1 MTHSPATPASRF
13 LVTVLTMSLTAGTT
27 LPAAVVVP
35 VAIAG
40 SRTVSLRGIDAP
52 NQAELDSQPVP
63 NAWSM
68 LTALTPSTEIFVTLR
83 NRTTTKFRFVKVGDS
98 EIRVT
103 NSAGAEIGI
112 PRPDVLEVAISRRT
126 ANQIQ
131 FAFISLLLG
140 AGELV
145 LYASVPSHKPFFLWL
160 GSGLIVLG
168 GLLFRPR
175 HVAIYKAP
183 PASSGLIVPSE
194 Q

>member
-1 MTHSPATPASRF
+1 MADSPATPTSRF

-27 LPAAVVVP
+27 LPAAEVVP
-35 VAIAG
+35 VAITS
-40 SRTVSLRGIDAP
+40 SRTASLRGVDAP
-52 NQAELDSQPVP
+52 NPEELDSQSLQY
-63 NAWSM
+63 AWST

-83 NRTTTKFRFVKVGDS
+83 NRTTTKFRFVKADDS

-103 NSAGAEIGI
+103 NSVGTEIGI

-145 LYASVPSHKPFFLWL
+145 LYASVPSHKPFLLWL

-175 HVAIYKAP
+175 HVAIYKVP
-183 PASSGLIVPSE
+183 PASSRPIVPSK